1 MPKASVSDGVRRGRV
16 LLHDLLESKRA
27 DRLPPWRWTRSA
39 LLFVNDLAGRPLCS
53 QQELERL
60 ETERAELKKQA
71 EAEQAGQQAATAK
84 REAAPVVLY
93 VTDQDFRTRKKIEDI
108 LKGRDIPYLVNEV
121 TDDESS
127 RSWALTQ
134 AKKTEFPL
142 LFVAGVAVGGVDEV
156 LEQDVRGELRKKVFG

>member
-1 MPKASVSDGVRRGRV
+1 M
-16 LLHDLLESKRA
+16 
-27 DRLPPWRWTRSA
+27 
-39 LLFVNDLAGRPLCS
+39 
-53 QQELERL
+53 
-60 ETERAELKKQA
+60 
-71 EAEQAGQQAATAK
+71 
-84 REAAPVVLY
+84 LY

-108 LKGRDIPYLVNEV
+108 LKGRDIPYLVNDV

>member
-27 DRLPPWRWTRSA
+27 DRLPPWRWTRAA

-108 LKGRDIPYLVNEV
+108 LKGRDIPYLVNDV